1 MCLGRHRSSYPSCL
15 VATPPPPRLTVKGES
30 AAVLLLGRKVSLGCA
45 APLEGV
51 EFQLR
56 RGDKELLVNRWS
68 TTPGRVF
75 FDLKLMAPGEGGLYT
90 CRYHL
95 RGEQMPWSAD
105 SEPVELLLSDG
116 EPGAVPWGVGETP
129 REGPPGLQDSGSG
142 PVPTNVSG
150 LSFPIENETVSS
162 ATSRPHEE

>member
-1 MCLGRHRSSYPSCL
+1 M
-15 VATPPPPRLTVKGES
+15 
-30 AAVLLLGRKVSLGCA
+30 LLGRKVSPACV
-45 APLEGV
+45 APVEGV

-68 TTPGRVF
+68 STPGRVF
-75 FDLKLMAPGEGGLYT
+75 FDLKSLTPGEGGLYT

-116 EPGAVPWGVGETP
+116 ETGAVPWGAGETA

-142 PVPTNVSG
+142 PVPTTCARPQ
-150 LSFPIENETVSS
+150 FPN
-162 ATSRPHEE
+162 